1 MRFLIDTNVLFA
13 AIVFPGGVSDKALS
27 LCLARG
33 NEVVIPEYVLDELKE
48 TIERKFP
55 CKSGLVMPFLGS
67 IGHIELPNSA
77 LNEAGETLPLRDLKD
92 MPILRAA
99 IVSQSDYILT
109 GDLDFLESSLTKPT
123 PIHPSSYLKNPF

>member
-13 AIVFPGGVSDKALS
+13 AIAFPGGVSGKALS
-27 LCLARG
+27 LCLAYG
-33 NEVVIPEYVLDELKE
+33 NEIVIPEYVKDELKE

-55 CKSGLVMPFLGS
+55 NKSGLVMPFLGS
-67 IGHIELPNSA
+67 LGHIELRNSA
-77 LNEAGETLPLRDLKD
+77 LGEADETPALRDSKD

-99 IVSQSDYILT
+99 IASRSDYILT
-109 GDLDFLESSLTKPT
+109 GDLDFLESGLTKPT